1 MDREL
6 KVQMDANLENQ
17 GLARAVAAA
26 YVSQADPTVEELTEV
41 KTAVSEAFSNAAIH
55 GYENRGGIVKMEF
68 SFISKDTIMIKVMD
82 SGIGIENIAKAM
94 EPLYTT
100 DTDQNRSGM
109 GSTVMESFMDK
120 IKVDSRPGE
129 GTVVTMVKKL
139 DTYYG
144 I

>member
-1 MDREL
+1 MQLQQKGSFVMDREL

-68 SFISKDTIMIKVMD
+68 SFISKDN
-82 SGIGIENIAKAM
+82 G
-94 EPLYTT
+94 
-100 DTDQNRSGM
+100 
-109 GSTVMESFMDK
+109 
-120 IKVDSRPGE
+120 
-129 GTVVTMVKKL
+129 KL
-139 DTYYG
+139 DALIAGKSYDQQVYANVTISQNFDVDFSYE
-144 I
+144 IADITDNENQDITFN